1 MGKTVYYTAV
11 SLDGYIADEH
21 HSLDWLFQFGDA
33 DEDDFGAFIK
43 DVGAVAM
50 GSSTYQWLLD
60 NYIYADPESPKPW
73 PHAQPTWVFSS
84 RSLPTIPGA
93 DIRFVQGSIGPA
105 YEHMRTVAEG
115 RDIWVA
121 GGGDLAGQFYEQGAL
136 DEIILTVAPVIL
148 SKGAP
153 LFTRRIATPP
163 LDVLEVVP
171 HRNGMTG
178 MRLAVP
184 KTRENTARR

>member
-21 HSLDWLFQFGDA
+21 HSLDWLFQFGDP
-33 DEDDFGAFIK
+33 DEDGLGAFIR

-60 NYIYADPESPKPW
+60 NYIYSDPESPKPW
-73 PHAQPTWVFSS
+73 PHVQPTWVFTS
-84 RSLPTIPGA
+84 RSLPTIAGG
-93 DIRFVQGSIGPA
+93 DIRFAQGSVGPA
-105 YEHMRTVAEG
+105 YEQMRTVAESK
-115 RDIWVA
+115 DIWVA

-148 SKGAP
+148 SRGAP

-163 LDVLEVVP
+163 LDVLDVVP
-171 HRNGMTG
+171 HKNGLTE

-184 KTRENTARR
+184 KVRKDTA